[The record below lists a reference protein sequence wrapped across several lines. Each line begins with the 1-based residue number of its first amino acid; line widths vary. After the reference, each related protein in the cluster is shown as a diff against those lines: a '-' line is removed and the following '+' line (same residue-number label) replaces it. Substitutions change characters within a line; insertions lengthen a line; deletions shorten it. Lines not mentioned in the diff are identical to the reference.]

1 MEAQKIPQ
9 IEILDLEEEDEMIFF
24 NPTSQNGKTK
34 RIEISVQHY
43 CNDERG
49 PTKASQ
55 NIINLEDYYDD
66 NEDLHERNFVPNNTP
81 FGKRNRPFPIHSMT
95 KNGQSTNFDKWRVVS

>member
-1 MEAQKIPQ
+1 METQKIPQ

-34 RIEISVQHY
+34 RIEISVEHY

-66 NEDLHERNFVPNNTP
+66 DDDLHVLNFVPNNTP
-81 FGKRNRPFPIHSMT
+81 FGKRN
-95 KNGQSTNFDKWRVVS
+95 